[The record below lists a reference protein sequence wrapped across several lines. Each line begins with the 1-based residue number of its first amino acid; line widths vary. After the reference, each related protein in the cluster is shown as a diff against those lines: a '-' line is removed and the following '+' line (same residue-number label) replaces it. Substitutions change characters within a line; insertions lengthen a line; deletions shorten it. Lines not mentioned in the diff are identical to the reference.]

1 MIQTPL
7 YSRCS
12 TAASQR
18 KSAADRPFRRYHVPV
33 RIILG
38 GLCLIVTHSVRA
50 QDHHRDGNSP
60 DSSATHASVVESTGG
75 LHSVLDALKN
85 IRITGYVQTQF
96 RSTQSDTA
104 GRAFGAG
111 KFQGGTFSE
120 NVDNMFQIRRGRL
133 KVEYKTDL
141 TRVAIQ
147 LDALPSDVK
156 LKEAYVELREPWTGT
171 VGLQAGVFDRPF
183 GYEVSYSSSRIESP
197 ERSRVVQTLF
207 PGEGDLGAKL
217 FVVPSSGPWKSF
229 RLDVGVFTGTS
240 PTADE
245 YDSYKDFIGQI
256 SVRLPLGENKTELG
270 LGISGYVGKVRN
282 NTRFVYSSGNIA
294 PGVHGFVVD
303 SAAGNLGAGVTRSY
317 VGADVQFSSRILPVG
332 TTILRGELITG
343 TQPGSITSSVSPTSQ
358 PTSALYKRSFMGWYA
373 TLVQNLGS
381 ANQLVIKADFYDP
394 NTDAASADFVTGTNL
409 GLGDIRYTTIGMG
422 AVHHW
427 DEHVK
432 FVIYYDRVMN
442 ERLPSLAPSSLRGYT
457 GDARDDV
464 FTFRIQYR
472 F

>member
-1 MIQTPL
+1 MSDL
-7 YSRCS
+7 S
-12 TAASQR
+12 TGKSTTKTAICVKFALVCTFLLSAS
-18 KSAADRPFRRYHVPV
+18 
-33 RIILG
+33 IC
-38 GLCLIVTHSVRA
+38 GLA
-50 QDHHRDGNSP
+50 QEISEKGSTREKKEYP
-60 DSSATHASVVESTGG
+60 DSTGG
-75 LHSVLDALKN
+75 LSGVSLGVVEALKN
-85 IRITGYVQTQF
+85 IYISGYVQVQF

-120 NVDNMFQIRRGRL
+120 NVDNLFQIRRGRL
-133 KVEYKTDL
+133 KVEYKDDL
-141 TRVAIQ
+141 TRVGIQ

-156 LKEAYVELREPWTGT
+156 LKEAYVEFREPWTES

-217 FVVPSSGPWKSF
+217 FYVPGSGPLKVL
-229 RLDVGVFTGTS
+229 RVAAGVFTGTS

-245 YDSYKDFIGQI
+245 YDSFKDIIGQI

-270 LGISGYVGKVRN
+270 VGVSGYVGKVRN
-282 NTRFVYSSGNIA
+282 NTRLVYSSGNIA
-294 PGVHGFVVD
+294 PGIRGFVVD

-317 VGADVQFSSRILPVG
+317 VGADLQFSSRILPVG
-332 TTILRGELITG
+332 TTVLRGELITG
-343 TQPGSITSSVSPTSQ
+343 TQPGSATSSVSPTSQ

-373 TLVQNLGS
+373 TLVQSIGS
-381 ANQLVIKADFYDP
+381 ANQLVVKADFYDP
-394 NTDAASADFVTGTNL
+394 NTDAESADFVTGTNL
-409 GLGDIRYTTIGMG
+409 GLGDIRYTTIGFG
-422 AVHHW
+422 VVHHW
-427 DEHVK
+427 DAHVK

-442 ERLPSLAPSSLRGYT
+442 EKLPSQAPSPLRAYT

-464 FTFRIQYR
+464 FTFRIQYK